1 MSIFKE
7 KLYKGL
13 FEALTL
19 NGIIEPKLIQQK
31 MLARINGGADL
42 IGIGPDGIG
51 KSTLIVMSVI
61 NKLRSSFEDAPRAII
76 LVGDVDK
83 AVAMKEQFLL
93 LAKHTDLR
101 IREAHEGGK
110 IDKQGEDIYMGA
122 DIVVGT
128 PKRIFD
134 LYLKQNLNPNEL
146 KMFVV
151 DDAELMVKYAY
162 QSQIDRLIQ
171 SLPKCQRLVFTN
183 DFNTKVDT
191 LVSKFLINPT
201 AVEVEE

>member
-19 NGIIEPKLIQQK
+19 NGMVEPKLIQQK

-42 IGIGPDGIG
+42 IGVGPDGVG

-61 NKLRSSFEDAPRAII
+61 NKLRSSFEDAPRALI
-76 LVGDVDK
+76 LVGDMDK
-83 AVAMKEQFLL
+83 AIAMKEQFAL

-162 QSQIDRLIQ
+162 QSQIDRMIH

-183 DFNTKVDT
+183 DYNAKVDT

-201 AVEVEE
+201 VIEVEE

>member
-201 AVEVEE
+201 AIEVEE

>member
-19 NGIIEPKLIQQK
+19 NGIVEPKLIQQK

-42 IGIGPDGIG
+42 IGVGPDGVG

-61 NKLRSSFEDAPRAII
+61 NKLRSSFEDAPRALI
-76 LVGDVDK
+76 LVGDMDK
-83 AVAMKEQFLL
+83 AIAMKEQFAL

-162 QSQIDRLIQ
+162 QSQIDRMIH

-183 DFNTKVDT
+183 DYNAKVDT

-201 AVEVEE
+201 VIEVEE